1 MKDAEIIIN
10 DVVKGEYD
18 LPKKFS
24 PVVHEIPDATSKD
37 DGKVLTVDKDGRPT
51 WGEGQAGDDSD
62 TISITWDGDT
72 TGKESI
78 SDGNQT
84 LYKVS
89 DVALAADQFMGAT
102 VSISNGY
109 MAVVDGKQLATME
122 SDDSAAILDPQTSKI
137 YIGVLYSDTD
147 SGSAGVY
154 FRATSDYYITS
165 LNLKPVEK
173 IKIPKPTTNDSGKF
187 LTVGMNGDPVWTSIS
202 DAEGG
207 GY

>member
-18 LPKKFS
+18 LPKKFA

-37 DGKVLTVDKDGRPT
+37 DGKVLTMSKNGYPM
-51 WGEGQAGDDSD
+51 WGEGKAGDDSD
-62 TISITWDGDT
+62 TIRITWDGDT

-78 SDGNQT
+78 SGEDT
-84 LYKVS
+84 TFYKVS
-89 DVALAADQFMGAT
+89 DMIVTKDQLTGAT
-102 VSISNGY
+102 VSFSNNNT
-109 MAVVDGKQLATME
+109 AVVGGELLALYDYGENAQIYDRRT
-122 SDDSAAILDPQTSKI
+122 DDI
-137 YIGVLYSDTD
+137 YIGIIRMDID
-147 SGSAGVY
+147 KASAGVY
-154 FRATSDYYITS
+154 FISTSDFYITS
-165 LNLKPVEK
+165 LNLKSVEK
-173 IKIPKPTTNDSGKF
+173 IKIPKPTANDSGKF